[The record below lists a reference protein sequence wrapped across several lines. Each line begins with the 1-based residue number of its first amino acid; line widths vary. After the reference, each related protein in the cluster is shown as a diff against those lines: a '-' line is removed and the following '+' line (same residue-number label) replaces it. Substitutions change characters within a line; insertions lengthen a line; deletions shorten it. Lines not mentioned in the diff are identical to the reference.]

1 MKKSY
6 VFLFVLLLCNA
17 SRAQFNLGVKAVMN
31 VSQISIE
38 GNTSHAKMGFAGGG
52 YAEYGFNSQIGLT
65 AELLYNEK
73 GGKETTSNTEIKT
86 NLNYL
91 SIPILFYFEPLQN
104 LKLGVGPELAFLL
117 NAKAKGDSIST
128 TDIKKYYQS
137 FDKAIAIGGSYS
149 FGKLGITARYVGGF
163 NGITTLTF
171 TDPNGGGEVTKKAG
185 SNRVIQ
191 IALFYQLTQNKF
203 SSPQAQRK

>member
-1 MKKSY
+1 MKNSY

-17 SRAQFNLGVKAVMN
+17 ARAQFNLGIKAVMN

-38 GNTSHAKMGFAGGG
+38 GNTSSARFGFAGGG
-52 YAEYGFNSQIGLT
+52 YAEYSFNRQIGLT

-91 SIPILFYFEPLQN
+91 SLPILFYFEPLQN
-104 LKLGVGPELAFLL
+104 LKLGLGPELAFLL

-128 TDIKKYYQS
+128 TDIKKYYES

-149 FGKLGITARYVGGF
+149 FGRLGITARYVGGF

-171 TDPNGGGEVTKKAG
+171 TDPNSGGEVTKKAG

-191 IALFYQLTQNKF
+191 FALFYQLTQNKF
-203 SSPQAQRK
+203 SNPRANK